1 MLIRRIKNFT
11 NVFKAPR
18 DWDAEQAGRCG
29 DLAVR
34 IVEVPGA
41 GHACESAWEPT
52 PAELAALN
60 AGGSVILRVFGG
72 QPPVAVYVDTQD
84 AVGPVDPG

>member
-1 MLIRRIKNFT
+1 MLIRRIKGYT
-11 NVFKAPR
+11 NVFKAPAQWNQ
-18 DWDAEQAGRCG
+18 DKGRCS

-34 IVEVPGA
+34 VVKTEQ
-41 GHACESAWEPT
+41 GHCCESAWEPT

-72 QPPVAVYVDTQD
+72 QPPVAVYVETQD
-84 AVGPVDPG
+84 AEGPVGD